1 MNGYDLIFSNNRRY
15 RYRRH
20 LLFWVAWCIYLSVTY
35 LIPTNWIPGWNL
47 NAPMPHIERYGVVLA
62 VLRILLAAVLLT
74 LVHMLLVYGILY
86 FILPRY
92 FSKNRNRLVTTGL
105 LLLHVCTVAIINYFN
120 FILAMYMSTRVGY
133 FDKMPGMMFI
143 LPLWSRQVLFNYP
156 TVVGFALTIK
166 LLKNLYLRQ
175 KETEHLALEKF
186 KAELQILKAQVHPHF
201 LFNTLNNVYSLILN
215 GSSAAPETVKT
226 LSGLLRYFVY
236 ECDQPLVP
244 LEKELKMIRD
254 YISLEKIRYGDNLNM
269 SVQVRGNAVHKM
281 ISPLL
286 LIPFLENS
294 FKHGASRM
302 LTHPWVNLD
311 IELQEQTLLFKLS
324 NSKPG
329 SYSEN
334 MATQGI
340 GLSNVQKRL
349 ALLYPVTH
357 SLKIYEDDMSFNV
370 CLTLRLHK
378 SGETTTPNKVTST
391 EKPVYDPV

>member
-1 MNGYDLIFSNNRRY
+1 
-15 RYRRH
+15 
-20 LLFWVAWCIYLSVTY
+20 
-35 LIPTNWIPGWNL
+35 
-47 NAPMPHIERYGVVLA
+47 
-62 VLRILLAAVLLT
+62 
-74 LVHMLLVYGILY
+74 
-86 FILPRY
+86 
-92 FSKNRNRLVTTGL
+92 
-105 LLLHVCTVAIINYFN
+105 
-120 FILAMYMSTRVGY
+120 MYMSTRVGY

-175 KETEHLALEKF
+175 KETEQLALEKF

-286 LIPFLENS
+286 LIPFWRIVLS
-294 FKHGASRM
+294 TAPAGCLR
-302 LTHPWVNLD
+302 
-311 IELQEQTLLFKLS
+311 TL
-324 NSKPG
+324 G
-329 SYSEN
+329 
-334 MATQGI
+334 
-340 GLSNVQKRL
+340 
-349 ALLYPVTH
+349 
-357 SLKIYEDDMSFNV
+357 
-370 CLTLRLHK
+370 
-378 SGETTTPNKVTST
+378 
-391 EKPVYDPV
+391 